1 LERTSY
7 LVVMMP
13 KDVLGRFGTELDD
26 AGQVDVAADIDVELG
41 ST

>member
-1 LERTSY
+1 MQLGPY

-41 ST
+41 SS